1 MPKESTLRS
10 MSVCLTLVCLF
21 CAALLG
27 GVYVLTLDKINQEAV
42 KKTNNAIALVTPE
55 FDNEPSSESQTVSL
69 DGEDIT
75 VYPAKKG
82 GETVGYAVESFTS
95 KGFSGTIN
103 IMVGF
108 DMDGNIVGTSVISHA
123 ETPGLGA
130 KMTEPAFY
138 SQFEGKNPASFRL
151 SVTKDGGDVDAIT
164 ASTITSRAFCDAVDR
179 AYRVFQKIVN
189 DNSK

>member
-10 MSVCLTLVCLF
+10 MSVSLTLVCLF

>member
-1 MPKESTLRS
+1 MPTESPFLRMCLCLS
-10 MSVCLTLVCLF
+10 RVCLGIS
-21 CAALLG
+21 AQLG
-27 GVYVLTLDKINQEAV
+27 GVYVMSKGKLDLEQI

-55 FDNEPSSESQTVSL
+55 FDNAPSSEKMTVEI
-69 DGEDIT
+69 DGKEVA
-75 VYPAKKG
+75 VYPARKDG
-82 GETVGYAVESFTS
+82 QAVGYAVESFTS

-138 SQFEGKNPASFRL
+138 SQFVGKNPASFRL
-151 SVTKDGGDVDAIT
+151 SVAKDGGDVDAIT
-164 ASTITSRAFCDAVDR
+164 ASTITSRAYCDAVDR
-179 AYRVFQKIVN
+179 AWRVFQKIMDN
-189 DNSK
+189 NSK

>member
-10 MSVCLTLVCLF
+10 MVFCLFLVCLV
-21 CAALLG
+21 CSALLG
-27 GVYVLTLDKINQEAV
+27 GVYVLTKGKIDQEQI

-55 FDNEPSSESQTVSL
+55 FDNAPSSEKMSVEI
-69 DGEDIT
+69 DGKDIA
-75 VYPAKKG
+75 VYPARKDGK
-82 GETVGYAVESFTS
+82 TVGYAVESFTS

-108 DMDGNIVGTSVISHA
+108 DMEGNIVGTSVISHS

-138 SQFEGKNPASFRL
+138 SQFIGKNPASFKLGVR
-151 SVTKDGGDVDAIT
+151 KDGGDVDAIT
-164 ASTITSRAFCDAVDR
+164 ASTITSRAYCDAVDR
-179 AYRVFQKIVN
+179 AWRVFQKIMDN
-189 DNSK
+189 NSK

>member
-10 MSVCLTLVCLF
+10 MAVCLFLVCLV
-21 CAALLG
+21 CSALLG
-27 GVYVLTLDKINQEAV
+27 GVYVLTLDKINEEVV

-55 FDNEPSSESQTVSL
+55 FDNEPSAESQSVDL
-69 DGEDIT
+69 DGEAIT
-75 VYPAKKG
+75 VYPARKDG
-82 GETVGYAVESFTS
+82 QTVGYAVESFTS

-103 IMVGF
+103 VMVGF

-138 SQFEGKNPASFRL
+138 SQFVGKNPASFRL
-151 SVTKDGGDVDAIT
+151 SVAKDGGDVDAIT
-164 ASTITSRAFCDAVDR
+164 ASTITSRAYCDAVDR
-179 AYRVFQKIVN
+179 AYRAFQKVVN
-189 DNSK
+189 SSK